1 MNVPLFFYADRQSL
15 LEKICTYENNQINLF
30 TSKINIHLACGN
42 TLFTHCSLGINKNKH
57 DFYQGKDSDK
67 ERGKIIQKTSAI
79 YANKNSVT
87 CLIRTKIL

>member
-30 TSKINIHLACGN
+30 TSKINIHSACGN

-57 DFYQGKDSDK
+57 DFYQGKDSDE